1 MIGLTHFPIS
11 LQNAV
16 KVNYLKKYILKA
28 SLLANSGSFIDI
40 KPFVNFTLNAL
51 GVFDDVNEEEP
62 FDPKDSKRIFHSM
75 FQIWNPKVGIRNDV
89 FR

>member
-1 MIGLTHFPIS
+1 M
-11 LQNAV
+11 
-16 KVNYLKKYILKA
+16 KA

-40 KPFVNFTLNAL
+40 KPFVNFTLNAF

-89 FR
+89 FRQVLITSVSSSDHSYLQFKLIYLYH